1 MLPSDLYPPP
11 GVLGLKGLI
20 GLQMLTGLGGGAKP
34 GGGRKGGA
42 KLLAPE
48 VKTNLGCGSRDLV
61 APGVPKCWLVV
72 VVSSTSQTEPWF
84 REKWLRTQY

>member
-1 MLPSDLYPPP
+1 MYRKSLWLFPRYLYPPP

-20 GLQMLTGLGGGAKP
+20 GLQMLTGLGGGANP

-48 VKTNLGCGSRDLV
+48 VKTNLRSCKQAVNSCFDCSLYRWYIGSI
-61 APGVPKCWLVV
+61 
-72 VVSSTSQTEPWF
+72 
-84 REKWLRTQY
+84 